1 MRPYQKGDVV
11 TCIKSDNSD
20 NEILV
25 LYKDYTISERN
36 NAYTPGESMLTLEE
50 IRGRFFSSRFRPK
63 YWYVKRTDDPRWQ
76 RVIDYLNDTHTPNNK
91 WGGDAFRYYGYDGGS
106 GSGGTNGYGAGSQ
119 FKNNA
124 IELTIDEWIKFGYDK
139 DIYKEQSTSQSMEQV
154 TLTRKQLIEI
164 YHRISCGAVRSVI
177 ESYLDNY
184 RLGFDDTPCV
194 IKQTDLD
201 RIKELNSE
209 QKKVVGE
216 YIKLPEPEVTY
227 KVGQYFDILGHIYRL
242 IEVKEG
248 VVTLLTVDSGRVNG
262 FNDSYNVRV
271 GNTQKITKQEV
282 LKMAGTS
289 TITLT
294 PIEVTI
300 TKKS

>member
-11 TCIKSDNSD
+11 TCIKERVSTPKLT
-20 NEILV
+20 IG
-25 LYKDYTISERN
+25 KDYTVSRGYFTSIL
-36 NAYTPGESMLTLEE
+36 YLTELEN
-50 IRGRFFSSRFRPK
+50 GTFSVMAERFRPK
-63 YWYVKRTDDPRWQ
+63 HWCVKQTDDPRWQ
-76 RVIDYLNDTHTPNNK
+76 RVIDYLNHLRGCK
-91 WGGDAFRYYGYDGGS
+91 WLDGLSRTAYYGFDGVGC
-106 GSGGTNGYGAGSQ
+106 TAGVMCSSN
-119 FKNNA
+119 FTEFENNA
-124 IELTIDEWIKFGYDK
+124 IELTLDEWINFRYDK
-139 DIYKEQSTSQSMEQV
+139 DIYKEQSTSQPMEQV

-209 QKKVVGE
+209 QRRIVGE
-216 YIKLPEPEVTY
+216 YIKLPEEKTYVQGQCFISGSGAIYMLCQVNASKACLICMNGDTGNRKSDPITIKGIMNVT
-227 KVGQYFDILGHIYRL
+227 QREIDQM
-242 IEVKEG
+242 
-248 VVTLLTVDSGRVNG
+248 SG
-262 FNDSYNVRV
+262 
-271 GNTQKITKQEV
+271 
-282 LKMAGTS
+282 AG
-289 TITLT
+289 LT